1 MYIRISSFFD
11 LWDDNLNGFS
21 MVFFG
26 RTSMSVPQNLPRGS
40 GDHRS
45 VAILTIELLGYD
57 LQMVGFLHTLEISDI
72 SSTEMVGFLFVDVKK
87 HGVESRDSSEFDLE

>member
-1 MYIRISSFFD
+1 MGQQLKWLFD
-11 LWDDNLNGFS
+11 G
-21 MVFFG
+21 FFG
-26 RTSMSVPQNLPRGS
+26 RTSLSVPQNLPRGL
-40 GDHRS
+40 GDPRS

-87 HGVESRDSSEFDLE
+87 HGVESRDFSGFDLE